1 MSKLPLVEGLLEY
14 TNENN
19 IPFAM
24 PGHKGGQGFL
34 STDIG
39 KEIYSNILKIDIT
52 EVDGVDNLHNP
63 DGIIKEAEELL
74 SRFYK
79 SRKSYFLVNGST
91 SGNLAMI
98 FSTFAEGD
106 KVIVERNCHRSIFNG
121 ILMRKLKPIYIR
133 NKISNKFNAPMSV
146 DMEHFLSLIE
156 DNKDAKGIIITY
168 PNYYGVCPDLK
179 LIINEAKKYNMKV
192 LVDSAHGAH
201 FGVHDAL
208 PESPVKLGAD
218 MVVMSCHKTLSS
230 LTQTAYLHVGENV
243 DIEKVD
249 FYVSAFLSTSPSYI
263 LMASIDY
270 GRYWLEEYGKE
281 GYEKL
286 INIANIYR
294 NKINKLKFLH
304 VLDSDDIY
312 NIDLSRYVINLN
324 KGLSGHKLLE
334 YLRSRRIQAEMSDAS
349 NVVLIFSPFNKE
361 QDFETLYRV
370 LSECNVDL
378 LKEEQVITHKLHI
391 PKAELMPWQAVE
403 MNKKSVL
410 INEAEGRICGKAVVP
425 YPPGIPLVNPGEVI
439 DKTALDMIRY
449 YVENKVTILG
459 IDSEH
464 ITVVE

>member
-1 MSKLPLVEGLLEY
+1 LSKLPLVEGLLEY

-98 FSTFAEGD
+98 FSAFSEGD

-133 NKISNKFNAPMSV
+133 NKISSKFNAPMSV

-168 PNYYGVCPDLK
+168 PNYYGVCPNLK

-201 FGVHDAL
+201 FGVYDVL
-208 PESPVKLGAD
+208 PD
-218 MVVMSCHKTLSS
+218 
-230 LTQTAYLHVGENV
+230 
-243 DIEKVD
+243 
-249 FYVSAFLSTSPSYI
+249 PSGP
-263 LMASIDY
+263 S
-270 GRYWLEEYGKE
+270 K
-281 GYEKL
+281 
-286 INIANIYR
+286 
-294 NKINKLKFLH
+294 
-304 VLDSDDIY
+304 
-312 NIDLSRYVINLN
+312 VINN
-324 KGLSGHKLLE
+324 PFF
-334 YLRSRRIQAEMSDAS
+334 
-349 NVVLIFSPFNKE
+349 IF
-361 QDFETLYRV
+361 
-370 LSECNVDL
+370 
-378 LKEEQVITHKLHI
+378 IT
-391 PKAELMPWQAVE
+391 PQQ
-403 MNKKSVL
+403 
-410 INEAEGRICGKAVVP
+410 
-425 YPPGIPLVNPGEVI
+425 
-439 DKTALDMIRY
+439 
-449 YVENKVTILG
+449 
-459 IDSEH
+459 
-464 ITVVE
+464 